1 MTVPP
6 ASAYPSSFSLRA
18 QGSYEHTSLR
28 AYRDFG
34 HHAVSFAATPAGA
47 GGSMKNRITGRSAFL
62 ALLKDEGITHLFGN
76 PATTELPIMHAL
88 KDHPDLT
95 YVMAMQES
103 LVVAIADGYSRAS
116 GKLVACNVHV
126 APGLGNAMG
135 SLYNAQFTG
144 TPWILTAGQQEQG
157 HGLMEPVLYGPL
169 VRMAEPLVKWAV
181 EVTRLEDLPRIVRRA
196 AKIATT
202 PPTGPVFIS
211 LPGDILN
218 AEAGVELGRSTRVDT
233 RVKPSDEALAALAA
247 RILKAERPVIIAG
260 DEIVKSDALQEAAN
274 LAAALGCPAYQQSA
288 PYGAHF
294 LSESPCFMG
303 ALSRLQKQVRE
314 VLSPYD
320 LMIVLGAD
328 PLRMSVHG
336 GVNPLPEGLPIVQ
349 IGLVEWDLAKNY
361 AAEIALKAD
370 VRETLRV
377 LVPALKSSGG
387 AALEARARKSISEL
401 ASKNWTARRSVLVEQ
416 ISKSKDR
423 SPIVPD
429 FLALQL
435 VEAMPDNAMLVDEG
449 LTSSRQI
456 LALRAHRDRYGYHAL
471 ASGGIGWGLPASVGV
486 SMANPER
493 PVVCFSGDGSAMYSI
508 QALWTAAH
516 HKLPLTVVIVN
527 NGGYRIIKQR
537 LLAFH
542 GDDHYVGMD
551 FVDPPVD
558 FTGMAKSLGLEALR
572 ITEAKGLKP
581 ALSSAFRRPGAKLI
595 EVVVDGAL

>member
-1 MTVPP
+1 M
-6 ASAYPSSFSLRA
+6 
-18 QGSYEHTSLR
+18 
-28 AYRDFG
+28 
-34 HHAVSFAATPAGA
+34 
-47 GGSMKNRITGRSAFL
+47 NRITGRSAFL
-62 ALLKDEGITHLFGN
+62 ALLKDEGITHLFGI
-76 PATTELPIMHAL
+76 PGTTELPIMHAL

-116 GKLVACNVHV
+116 GRLVACNVHV

-144 TPWILTAGQQEQG
+144 TPMILTAGQQEQG
-157 HGLMEPVLYGPL
+157 HGLMEPLLYGPL

-202 PPTGPVFIS
+202 PPSGPVFIS

-218 AEAGVELGRSTRVDT
+218 AEAGIDLGRSTRVDT
-233 RVKPSDEALAALAA
+233 RVKPSDEALQALVA
-247 RILKAERPVIIAG
+247 RILKAQRPVIIAG
-260 DEIVKSDALQEAAN
+260 DEIVKSDALKE
-274 LAAALGCPAYQQSA
+274 AAALAATLGAPAYQCST

-294 LSESPCFMG
+294 LSENPCFMG

-328 PLRMSVHG
+328 PLRMSVYSE
-336 GVNPLPEGLPIVQ
+336 VDPLPDGLGIVQ
-349 IGLVEWDLAKNY
+349 VGLVDWDLGKNY
-361 AAEIALKAD
+361 GAEIALKAD
-370 VRETLRV
+370 VKETLRA
-377 LVPALKSSGG
+377 LVPALKTAGG
-387 AALEARARKSISEL
+387 AALETRAKQGIAEL
-401 ASKNWTARRSVLVEQ
+401 ASKNWTAKRKAIVEQ
-416 ISKSKDR
+416 IAKAGSKS
-423 SPIVPD
+423 PIDPD
-429 FLALQL
+429 FLTLQM
-435 VEAMPDNAMLVDEG
+435 VEAMPDNAILVDEG
-449 LTSSRQI
+449 LTSGRQL
-456 LALRAHRDRYGYHAL
+456 LALRPHRDRYGYHAL
-471 ASGGIGWGLPASVGV
+471 ASGGIGWGLPASVGA
-486 SMANPER
+486 SLANPQR
-493 PVVCFSGDGSAMYSI
+493 PVVCLSGDGSAMYSI

-516 HKLPLTVVIVN
+516 HKLPLNVVIVN

-558 FTGMAKSLGLEALR
+558 FAGLAKSLGVEAMR
-572 ITEAKGLKP
+572 ITEASELKS
-581 ALSSAFRRPGAKLI
+581 ALTSAFNRPGAKLI
-595 EVVVDGAL
+595 EVVVDGTV

>member
-1 MTVPP
+1 M
-6 ASAYPSSFSLRA
+6 
-18 QGSYEHTSLR
+18 
-28 AYRDFG
+28 
-34 HHAVSFAATPAGA
+34 
-47 GGSMKNRITGRSAFL
+47 NRITGRSAFL

-76 PATTELPIMHAL
+76 PGTTELPIMHAL

-116 GKLVACNVHV
+116 GRLVACNVHV

-144 TPWILTAGQQEQG
+144 TPMILTAGQQEQG
-157 HGLMEPVLYGPL
+157 HGLMEPLLFGPL

-218 AEAGVELGRSTRVDT
+218 AEAGIDLGRSTRIDT
-233 RVKPSDEALAALAA
+233 RVKPSDEALQALAQ

-260 DEIVKSDALQEAAN
+260 DEIVKSDALKEAAA
-274 LAAALGCPAYQQSA
+274 LAEVLGCPAYQQSA
-288 PYGAHF
+288 PYGSHF

-303 ALSRLQKQVRE
+303 ALTRSQTQVRE
-314 VLSPYD
+314 TLSPYD

-328 PLRMSVHG
+328 PLRMSVHSETD
-336 GVNPLPEGLPIVQ
+336 PLPEGMPVVQ
-349 IGLVEWDLAKNY
+349 IGLVDWDIAKNFG
-361 AAEIALKAD
+361 AEIALKAD
-370 VRETLRV
+370 VRETLRA
-377 LVPALKSSGG
+377 LIPALKAAGG
-387 AALEARARKSISEL
+387 AALEAL
-401 ASKNWTARRSVLVEQ
+401 AKQGMAGLAAKNWTANRAKAVEK
-416 ISKSKDR
+416 ISKASSR
-423 SPIVPD
+423 SPIDPEW
-429 FLALQL
+429 LTLQL
-435 VEAMPDNAMLVDEG
+435 VEAMPANAILVDEA
-449 LTSSRQI
+449 LTSSRQA
-456 LALRAHRDRYGYHAL
+456 LALRPYRDRYDFHAL

-486 SMANPER
+486 SLANPDR

-516 HKLPLTVVIVN
+516 HKLPLTVVIAN

-551 FVDPPVD
+551 FADPPVD
-558 FTGMAKSLGLEALR
+558 FVGMAKSLGLEAIR
-572 ITEAKGLKP
+572 ITDAKDVAPTLK
-581 ALSSAFRRPGAKLI
+581 SAFSRPGAKLI
-595 EVVVDGAL
+595 EVVVDGTV